1 MILKFNQQQKF
12 DCLFFLKM
20 IIVETIW
27 RLRQS
32 DAKPV
37 RGNTEQIGEGQ
48 SEQFNRCVFNDT
60 KPTSSLS
67 CGLQISILY
76 HRVNATFFVA
86 RFGRVYPG

>member
-37 RGNTEQIGEGQ
+37 RGNTEQIGGGQ
-48 SEQFNRCVFNDT
+48 
-60 KPTSSLS
+60 
-67 CGLQISILY
+67 
-76 HRVNATFFVA
+76 
-86 RFGRVYPG
+86 